1 MTSFIKKYIYILK
14 DCSAI
19 IIFTTIL
26 LLLLSIYYT
35 TDLTFENFENKKS
48 HINTVNNIECP
59 DMLIHHGNNY
69 FLYNSKLDIEPNINP
84 IKFSNLDEYTKFVET
99 NNNKCPVIFLQYST
113 DIQNKELLYIKPDFL
128 TNHADLL
135 NKKTENHKTKTSNI
149 IHHPDLLDA
158 TKRNKYNH
166 NLYPGFDAYNQ
177 TIGIKT
183 SLDHKFN
190 STDKISPNP
199 MDTNW
204 GGHNFTMEHIER
216 GDYKDRTR
224 STKND
229 KP

>member
-14 DCSAI
+14 DCSI
-19 IIFTTIL
+19 ILIFTSIL
-26 LLLLSIYYT
+26 LLLLGIYYT
-35 TDLTFENFENKKS
+35 HELTVENFENKKS
-48 HINTVNNIECP
+48 HINIDIECP

-69 FLYNSKLDIEPNINP
+69 FLYNSFLDIEAGINP
-84 IKFSNLDEYTKFVET
+84 IKFRNLHDYTKFVET
-99 NNNKCPVIFLQYST
+99 NNKKCPVIFLQYST

-135 NKKTENHKTKTSNI
+135 NKKIENHKTKTSNTI
-149 IHHPDLLDA
+149 DHPDLLDA

-204 GGHNFTMEHIER
+204 GGHEYTTERIEK

-224 STKND
+224 SIKND